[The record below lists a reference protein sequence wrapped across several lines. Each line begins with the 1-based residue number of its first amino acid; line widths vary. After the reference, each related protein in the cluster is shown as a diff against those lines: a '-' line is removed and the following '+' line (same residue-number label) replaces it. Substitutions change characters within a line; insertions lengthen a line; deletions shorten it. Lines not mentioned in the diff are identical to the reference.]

1 MRRAPREALKNAE
14 DKPGCRK
21 QRTTMEEKVKAIIQE
36 YGNDK
41 SFVIPILQDIQKQ
54 FNYLPREAL
63 DALSVHLGVPQ
74 SLVYHLATFYRAF
87 SLTPKGK
94 YRLSLCVGTAC
105 HVRGAPQIAD
115 HLERTLN
122 LKPGETSKDLEFSFE
137 TVNCL
142 GACALG
148 PILVVNDEYHGQMT
162 IAKANKVLQGLGAKV
177 ASDEEA

>member
-1 MRRAPREALKNAE
+1 ME
-14 DKPGCRK
+14 D
-21 QRTTMEEKVKAIIQE
+21 KVKAIIGK

-41 SFVIPILQDIQKQ
+41 SFIIPILQDIQRE

-63 DALSVHLGVPQ
+63 DALCANLGVSH

-87 SLTPKGK
+87 SLTPKGR
-94 YRLSLCVGTAC
+94 YRLSICMGTAC

-115 HLERTLN
+115 HVERTLGI
-122 LKPGETSKDLEFSFE
+122 KPGETSKDLEYSFE

-162 IAKANKVLQGLGAKV
+162 IAKTSKVLKSIGVKV
-177 ASDEEA
+177 ETDEEA

>member
-1 MRRAPREALKNAE
+1 M
-14 DKPGCRK
+14 D
-21 QRTTMEEKVKAIIQE
+21 EKVKAIASK

-41 SFVIPILQDIQKQ
+41 SFIIPILQDIQRE

-63 DALSVHLGVPQ
+63 DALSRNLDVPP
-74 SLVYHLATFYRAF
+74 SLIYHLATFYRAF
-87 SLTPKGK
+87 SLSPKGR
-94 YRLSLCVGTAC
+94 YRLSVCMGTAC

-115 HLERTLN
+115 YLERTLA
-122 LKPGETSKDLEFSFE
+122 LKAGQTSKDLEYSLE

-162 IAKANKVLQGLGAKV
+162 ITKAGKVLKSIGVKV
-177 ASDEEA
+177 ETDEEA

>member
-1 MRRAPREALKNAE
+1 ME
-14 DKPGCRK
+14 DK
-21 QRTTMEEKVKAIIQE
+21 VKTIIAK
-36 YGNDK
+36 YGGDK
-41 SFVIPILQDIQKQ
+41 SFVIPILQDIQRE

-63 DALSVHLGVPQ
+63 DALSRNLGVPQ

-87 SLTPKGK
+87 SLVPKGK
-94 YRLSLCVGTAC
+94 YRLSVCMGTAC

-115 HLERTLN
+115 HIERTLH
-122 LKPGETSKDLEFSFE
+122 LKPGETSKDLEYSLE

-162 IAKANKVLQGLGAKV
+162 IAKTNKVLSGLGVKV
-177 ASDEEA
+177 GTDEEA

>member
-1 MRRAPREALKNAE
+1 
-14 DKPGCRK
+14 
-21 QRTTMEEKVKAIIQE
+21 MEEEVREIIQK

-54 FNYLPREAL
+54 FNFLPREAL
-63 DALSVHLGVPQ
+63 DALSRNLEVPQ

-94 YRLSLCVGTAC
+94 YRLSLCMGTAC

-115 HLERTLN
+115 HLERTLGI
-122 LKPGETSKDLEFSFE
+122 KVGETSKNLEFSFD

-162 IAKANKVLQGLGAKV
+162 IAKANKVMHGLGARV
-177 ASDEEA
+177 ETDEEA

>member
-1 MRRAPREALKNAE
+1 M
-14 DKPGCRK
+14 
-21 QRTTMEEKVKAIIQE
+21 TMEEKVKAIVRK

-41 SFVIPILQDIQKQ
+41 SFVIPILQDIQRE

-63 DALSVHLGVPQ
+63 DALSTTLGVPQ
-74 SLVYHLATFYRAF
+74 SLVFHLATFYRAF

-94 YRLSLCVGTAC
+94 YRMSLCMGTAC
-105 HVRGAPQIAD
+105 HVRGAAQLGD
-115 HLERTLN
+115 HIERTLGI
-122 LKPGETSKDLEFSFE
+122 KPGETTKDLAYSYE

-162 IAKANKVLQGLGAKV
+162 IAKTNKVLKSLGVKV
-177 ASDEEA
+177 DSDDEA